1 MKNSWTRA
9 ALCALGLTLALGAH
23 TDATA
28 QKRRA
33 KKPDA
38 KALAD
43 ARNQSAKAAK
53 VFREVMNV
61 PEKAIPKDLLDRAEA
76 VAVFPDV
83 LKAGIIIVGGRG
95 GRGVISRRVPG
106 GWSAPAFFNLRG
118 GSFGPQL
125 GGSSTDFVLLFMN
138 KGALQGLLEDKFEIG
153 GEGSVAAGPVGRA
166 ASASTNLTLDAGIL
180 SYSRSKGLF
189 AGLELKGVSISPD
202 NNNNEAVYGFKARD
216 VIGDSAIK
224 GATAPTSVRVFPLT
238 LSRYSRR

>member
-9 ALCALGLTLALGAH
+9 ALCALGLTLTLGAH
-23 TDATA
+23 TGAAA
-28 QKRRA
+28 QGRSG

-43 ARNQSAKAAK
+43 ARSQSAKAAK

-202 NNNNEAVYGFKARD
+202 NNNNEAVYGLKARD

-224 GATAPTSVRVFPLT
+224 GTTAPTSVRVFPLT
-238 LSRYSRR
+238 LSRYSRK